1 MIYELRV
8 YTAMPGKLPKLVER
22 FERDTL
28 RIWDKHGIRQ
38 AGFWTTLVGPKS
50 NDLMFMLAWDS
61 LADRETRWGAFQ
73 SDPEWIA
80 ARAESEKD
88 GPIVA
93 NMDTRFLAPTVYSA
107 VK

>member
-50 NDLMFMLAWDS
+50 NDLMFMLAWES
-61 LADRETRWGAFQ
+61 LADREARWGAFQ

-80 ARAESEKD
+80 ARADSEKD

-93 NMDTRFLAPTVYSA
+93 NMDTRFLAPTAYSA